1 MKIKQIILVAS
12 LLFGGYP
19 LPSVYAQ
26 SSAEIPSE
34 NIVPNPGFEDYS
46 GTPIGWFYKGQHF
59 TNLMKFWSSPT
70 GASPDAFGPE
80 IRVPAHW
87 ADKGFGQQKP
97 HSGESMIGLTLY
109 GCDNGKPHCRE
120 YVQIQLAEPLVLG
133 QKYYFEFWTSR
144 LPRSLEINNLG
155 VYFTKESI
163 SIKTDVLLSHQ
174 PKIYAQK
181 IVEAPNKNWTR
192 VAGFF
197 TATTE
202 DDYLL
207 IGNFFEDKNTKV
219 IGIDRPDALPYA
231 YYYIDDVLLRKEE
244 PYLNVPIKED
254 DIRKVP
260 LAVGS
265 KFQLKNIYFDTDKFE
280 LLPQSFLEMKNLLNI
295 MHEHPKMFIE
305 VIGHTDSIGR
315 HNYNLYLSRKRAKA
329 VVRYLNANG
338 ISKARTRYKGIG
350 DAEPLDSNDTDEGR
364 QRNRRV
370 EVLILKM

>member
-1 MKIKQIILVAS
+1 MLI
-12 LLFGGYP
+12 GCYP
-19 LPSVYAQ
+19 FQPVYAQ
-26 SSAEIPSE
+26 SSAEIPGE
-34 NIVPNPGFEDYS
+34 NIVPNPSFEDYS
-46 GTPIGWFYKGQHF
+46 GTPIGWFYKGMHF

-155 VYFTKESI
+155 AYFTKESI
-163 SIKTDVLLSHQ
+163 SIKTDELLVHQ
-174 PKIYAQK
+174 PKIHAQK
-181 IVEAPNKNWTR
+181 IIEAPNKNWTR
-192 VAGFF
+192 VAGTF
-197 TATTE
+197 TANTE

-207 IGNFFEDKNTKV
+207 IGNFFDDKNTEV
-219 IGIDRPDALPYA
+219 TGIDRPDALPYA

-244 PYLNVPIKED
+244 PYLDVPIKED

-295 MHEHPKMFIE
+295 MHEHPKMIIE

-329 VVRYLNANG
+329 VVRYLNENG
-338 ISKARTRYKGIG
+338 ISKTRTRYKGIG
-350 DAEPLDSNDTDEGR
+350 DTEPLDSNDTEKGR
-364 QRNRRV
+364 KRNRRV
-370 EVLILKM
+370 EVLILKI

>member
-1 MKIKQIILVAS
+1 MKIKQVLFAAS
-12 LLFGGYP
+12 LLFGVYP
-19 LPSVYAQ
+19 LASIYGQ
-26 SSAEIPSE
+26 SSAEILPE
-34 NIVPNPGFEDYS
+34 NIVPNPSFEDYS

-87 ADKGFGQQKP
+87 ADKGFGQQTP

-155 VYFTKESI
+155 VYFAKESI
-163 SIKTDVLLSHQ
+163 SIKTDQLLSHQ
-174 PKIYAQK
+174 PKIHAQK

-192 VAGFF
+192 VAGTF
-197 TATTE
+197 TANTE

-207 IGNFFEDKNTKV
+207 IGNFFDDKNTRAT
-219 IGIDRPDALPYA
+219 GIDRPNALPYA

-244 PYLNVPIKED
+244 PYLDVPIKED

-295 MHEHPKMFIE
+295 MHEHPKMIIE

-329 VVRYLNANG
+329 VVRYLNENG

-350 DAEPLDSNDTDEGR
+350 DAEPLGTNDTDEGR
-364 QRNRRV
+364 QKNRRV
-370 EVLILKM
+370 EVLILKI

>member
-1 MKIKQIILVAS
+1 MKIKQIILATFF
-12 LLFGGYP
+12 LFGCYP
-19 LPSVYAQ
+19 FQVTYAQ
-26 SSAEIPSE
+26 SSAEIPAE

-87 ADKGFGQQKP
+87 ADKGFGQQEP

-155 VYFTKESI
+155 VYFAKESI
-163 SIKTDVLLSHQ
+163 SIKTDELLTHQ
-174 PKIYAQK
+174 PKIHAQK

-192 VAGFF
+192 VAGTF
-197 TATTE
+197 TANSE

-207 IGNFFEDKNTKV
+207 IGNFFDDKNTEAT
-219 IGIDRPDALPYA
+219 GIDRPDALPYA

-244 PYLNVPIKED
+244 PYLDVPIKED

-295 MHEHPKMFIE
+295 MLEHPKMIIE

-329 VVRYLNANG
+329 VVRYLNGNG

-350 DAEPLDSNDTDEGR
+350 DAEPLDTNDTDEGR
-364 QRNRRV
+364 QKNRRV
-370 EVLILKM
+370 EVLILKI